1 MLPVHEYKLRID
13 SIIERL
19 PEQKIEELLDYATFL
34 SSRYSRQ
41 EIHPEQTKSGV
52 DEESLMLQQE
62 SLKQIWDHPEEDIYE
77 L

>member
-1 MLPVHEYKLRID
+1 MLPVQEYKLRID

-19 PEQKIEELLDYATFL
+19 PNQKVEELLDYATFS
-34 SSRYSRQ
+34 SSRYSR
-41 EIHPEQTKSGV
+41 EEKRPEQTQSAV

-62 SLKQIWDHPEEDIYE
+62 SLKKIWDHPEEDIYE

>member
-1 MLPVHEYKLRID
+1 MLPVQEYKLRID

-19 PEQKIEELLDYATFL
+19 PEQKVEELLDYATFL

-41 EIHPEQTKSGV
+41 EKQPEQTKSAV
-52 DEESLMLQQE
+52 DEESLILQQE

>member
-1 MLPVHEYKLRID
+1 MLPVQEYKLRID

-19 PEQKIEELLDYATFL
+19 PNQKVEELLDYATFL
-34 SSRYSRQ
+34 IDRYSR
-41 EIHPEQTKSGV
+41 EEKGPEQTKSAV

-62 SLKQIWDHPEEDIYE
+62 SLKKIWDHPEEDIYE